1 METATARVM
10 RLPDLLRRRREP
22 VIEDND
28 EAAVQQRRL
37 TLIRRIAVT
46 TWVVVI
52 VYRTATAGVAFNR
65 ELLLLYIATGLAAA
79 SIGRRK
85 MLMVIR
91 DWLPFAVVLLVYDV
105 SRGAA
110 KLVGTPT
117 IEAADRRRPLAVVR
131 HGADRVAVDVA
142 RQTARRAGI
151 HRNRRTPARRRDWH

>member
-1 METATARVM
+1 MSVEAETATARVV
-10 RLPDLLRRRREP
+10 RLPDLLRRRRELTLQD
-22 VIEDND
+22 ED
-28 EAAVQQRRL
+28 ATAVRQRRL

-46 TWVVVI
+46 TWVIVI

-110 KLVGTPT
+110 TLVGTPT
-117 IEAADRRRPLAVVR
+117 LWQWQVNADRWLSFGTVPTVWLQERLKQAVPPWWEI
-131 HGADRVAVDVA
+131 G
-142 RQTARRAGI
+142 RA
-151 HRNRRTPARRRDWH
+151 HV